1 MRFEDCGNFKCYFFQ
16 STIEIVGVTAAD
28 NSLIDVNKEQVKIL

>member
-1 MRFEDCGNFKCYFFQ
+1 MRFEDCSNFICYFFQ
-16 STIEIVGVTAAD
+16 STIEIVEVTAAD